1 VQHVL
6 FEKRGAVGLITLNRP
21 EALNAFV
28 PELGRGIS
36 DALGRCAGAEE
47 IRAVVVVGAGRGF
60 SAGVDLKADLRDTDE
75 ALEGLRQYYNP
86 AIRAIHELPKPVIA
100 AVHGFAAGIGL
111 SLALACDLVFM
122 AESAFMQVPFARLGL
137 VPDGGLCW
145 ELADRLGPRRAFE
158 LAAFGERLTAQ
169 RCEALGLANRIVSDA
184 ALMQGVWTAA
194 EQLTRAAPL
203 ALAGT
208 KKLVRDA
215 VRAGSVESMLAEN
228 QWQAR
233 CLASADFGE
242 GVRAFA
248 AKEAPRFGTLLALD
262 SGSIPVT

>member
-1 VQHVL
+1 MQHVL
-6 FEKRGAVGLITLNRP
+6 FEQRGAVALITLNRP

-36 DALGRCAGAEE
+36 TSIQRCAEAEA
-47 IRAVVVVGAGRGF
+47 IRAVVLVGAGRGF
-60 SAGVDLKADLRDTDE
+60 SAGADLKADLHDASD
-75 ALEGLRQYYNP
+75 ALEGLREHYNP
-86 AIRAIHELPKPVIA
+86 AIRAIHDLPKPVIA

-122 AESAFMQVPFARLGL
+122 AESAFMQVPFSRLGL

-158 LAAFGERLTAQ
+158 LAAFGERLPAS

-184 ALMQGVWTAA
+184 DLMQQVSAAA
-194 EQLTRAAPL
+194 EQLAHGAAL

-208 KKLVRDA
+208 KNLLRDA
-215 VRAGSVESMLAEN
+215 LRAGSAESLLAET

-233 CLASADFGE
+233 CLASVDFRE
-242 GVRAFA
+242 GLRAFA
-248 AKEAPRFGTLLALD
+248 AKETPRFGAA
-262 SGSIPVT
+262 PHKF